1 MQRAKLLIPAVVTFA
16 IAAIPA
22 FAADKGADSAFK
34 WTCISSSTQ
43 TLPKGNAGA
52 GKIEFTVEVD
62 PAAQNVTIDGK
73 KHSAKID
80 KAEVAFG
87 LNEDAVVSISR
98 SRKRFGVIAPIM
110 GVARDDSRKYLYYQ
124 GECKAA

>member
-1 MQRAKLLIPAVVTFA
+1 MKRPLVAALVTFA
-16 IAAIPA
+16 FASIPSL
-22 FAADKGADSAFK
+22 AADKDADPAFK

-62 PAAQNVTIDGK
+62 PAAQSVTIEGK
-73 KHSAKID
+73 KRSAKID

-87 LNEDAVVSISR
+87 MNEEAVVSISR